1 MAVFSLGG
9 LQLSI
14 EAVKLKM
21 ALPNLTRTLIEKKL
35 RKYCEQRIPAHA
47 KSIIRL
53 IFKIRGNSVTLIEE
67 RPLFTDPSTWV
78 GLAVAQFRFNPKTSK
93 WTLYCAD
100 RNSRWQEYLES
111 EPDEKI
117 ETLLRHVDE
126 DVTGIFWG

>member
-1 MAVFSLGG
+1 VESGDT
-9 LQLSI
+9 
-14 EAVKLKM
+14 KM
-21 ALPNLTRTLIEKKL
+21 ALPSLTRTLIEKKL
-35 RKYCEQRIPAHA
+35 KKYCDQRIPAHV
-47 KSIIRL
+47 KSSIRL

-78 GLAVAQFRFNPKTSK
+78 GLAVAQFRFNRKTSK

-100 RNSRWQEYLES
+100 RNSRWHEYLES

-117 ETLLRHVDE
+117 GTLLRHVDE